1 MKRFSA
7 GDARYFFIVIAL
19 ILSAILYLPGC
30 SDKSEEGAPSGRGG
44 MMLPVEVGKV
54 EFRSIVDEVRAV
66 GNIVADQ
73 RVTLKSEVKGKLVE
87 FPVKEGQH
95 VRLGDLIAQID
106 PREYRLQ
113 VERLHADLISAQ
125 KDLDMA
131 EEGARPEDQ
140 ARLKAQEQA
149 RASALDLAR
158 KEEVRFRKLV
168 EEGVIS
174 QSQYD
179 TAKDRVL
186 QAEESFR
193 SSQAERAAGKKG
205 REEDILKMRAQLES
219 MAKQLEMAE
228 LDLEKTSVTAPY
240 DGVILT
246 REVEVGAYLKDGDS
260 VAEMIGASSLKALIE
275 LPQSYR
281 SRLKELREIEFY
293 VPELNIRF
301 KEKSRL
307 KTRVRI
313 IPDASIFSGN
323 IQAQV
328 ELSNPDP
335 KLFPGVT
342 LEARLRFDVRKNVK
356 HVPSISLVIGEQGTI
371 VYVARDGKA
380 ALVPVKAGLERD
392 GWVEVTD
399 FTHQLTKQTQLIV
412 RGSGAVFPG
421 ASVMATIGGP
431 KGPPGGGPPGA
442 GPPGK
447 PKGKKPGGGPPEKG
461 KGPGGPSKG
470 SAKGPAKGKSPAKK
484 SEPPAGGSS
493 AKAAPKPEA
502 QPSGK

>member
-1 MKRFSA
+1 
-7 GDARYFFIVIAL
+7 
-19 ILSAILYLPGC
+19 
-30 SDKSEEGAPSGRGG
+30 
-44 MMLPVEVGKV
+44 MLPVEIGKV

-73 RVTLKSEVKGKLVE
+73 RVILKSEVRGKLVE
-87 FPVKEGQH
+87 FPVKEGQR
-95 VRLGDLIAQID
+95 VRAGHLVAQID

-113 VERLHADLISAQ
+113 VERLHADLVSAQ

-158 KEEVRFRKLV
+158 KEEIRFRKLV

-179 TAKDRVL
+179 TVKDRVL

-193 SSQAERAAGKKG
+193 ASKAELAAGKKG
-205 REEDILKMRAQLES
+205 REEDIHKMRAQLES
-219 MAKQLEMAE
+219 MTKQLEMAE
-228 LDLEKTSVTAPY
+228 LDLEKTSIIAPY
-240 DGVILT
+240 NGVLLS

-281 SRLKELREIEFY
+281 SRLRELREIEFY
-293 VPELNIRF
+293 IPELGIRF

-307 KTRVRI
+307 KSRVRI

-342 LEARLRFDVRKNVK
+342 LEAYLRFNVRKNVK

-399 FTHQLTKQTQLIV
+399 FTNQLTQQTNLII

-461 KGPGGPSKG
+461 KGPGSPS
-470 SAKGPAKGKSPAKK
+470 KGPAKGQSKENPPARNAEKPASSSPAKA
-484 SEPPAGGSS
+484 SGQPET
-493 AKAAPKPEA
+493 KPTGK
-502 QPSGK
+502 PS

>member
-1 MKRFSA
+1 
-7 GDARYFFIVIAL
+7 
-19 ILSAILYLPGC
+19 
-30 SDKSEEGAPSGRGG
+30 

-54 EFRSIVDEVRAV
+54 EFRSIADEVRAV

-73 RVTLKSEVKGKLVE
+73 RVTLKSELKGKLVE
-87 FPVKEGQH
+87 FPVKEGQR
-95 VRLGDLIAQID
+95 VRAGHLVAQID

-113 VERLHADLISAQ
+113 VERLRADLTGAQ

-193 SSQAERAAGKKG
+193 SSQAERAAGKIG

-399 FTHQLTKQTQLIV
+399 FTNQLTKQTQLIV
-412 RGSGAVFPG
+412 RGSGAVYPG

-431 KGPPGGGPPGA
+431 KGPPGA

-447 PKGKKPGGGPPEKG
+447 PKGKQSGGGPPEKG

-470 SAKGPAKGKSPAKK
+470 SAKGPAKGKPPAMNA
-484 SEPPAGGSS
+484 EPPAGGAP

-502 QPSGK
+502 QPPGK